1 VAQYAALSNNI
12 DVPLLNR
19 ALRGAY
25 PPGSTVKPLYALAA
39 QHYGILTPQQM
50 VYCPGFFTLPGSS
63 NKYRDDEVHHD
74 VDMRTAISRSCDV
87 YFYRLAEKMGI
98 DHMHEFMSAFG
109 YGELTGIDIPGEKPG
124 LYASPEWKRKVFKR
138 KADQVWFPG
147 ETVSMGIGQ
156 GPITVTPLQ
165 QAHFAAE
172 IAERGKLIATPRL
185 VAATRAP
192 GSVTVVARDPTF
204 MKPVQIATDEQWTV
218 VFDGMEGAVSPSGT
232 AHVAGAGAKYKWAGK
247 TGTAQ
252 VVTVKQTESTKHK
265 DADERKREHAWFIAF
280 APADD
285 PKIAISVL
293 VENAGFGATAA
304 APIARKVIDSYLLA
318 DDTAEPR
325 KNTVELGSATNSH

>member
-1 VAQYAALSNNI
+1 ML
-12 DVPLLNR
+12 
-19 ALRGAY
+19 
-25 PPGSTVKPLYALAA
+25 
-39 QHYGILTPQQM
+39 
-50 VYCPGFFTLPGSS
+50 F
-63 NKYRDDEVHHD
+63 
-74 VDMRTAISRSCDV
+74 RS
-87 YFYRLAEKMGI
+87 
-98 DHMHEFMSAFG
+98 
-109 YGELTGIDIPGEKPG
+109 LTGIDIPGEKPG
-124 LYASPEWKRKVFKR
+124 LYASPEWKRRVFKR

-147 ETVSMGIGQ
+147 ETISMGIGQ

-172 IAERGKLIATPRL
+172 IAERGQIVAIPRL

-192 GSVTVVARDPTF
+192 GSVTIVPRSPTF
-204 MKPVQIATDEQWTV
+204 TKPVSIATDEQWSV
-218 VFDGMEGAVSPSGT
+218 IFDGMESAVTTGT

-265 DADERKREHAWFIAF
+265 DVDERKREHAWFIAF
-280 APADD
+280 APAED

-318 DDTAEPR
+318 DDGA
-325 KNTVELGSATNSH
+325 VSAQKTP